1 MTHRR
6 KRPALLLLLFL
17 LAPGLAPDAGRAQ
30 LASQLYQVEKLAPD
44 VYLFS
49 AYFYSNIFVVTSE
62 GVIATDPI
70 SPLVAGLYLRA
81 IRSVTDKPVRYV
93 IYSHDHTDHIAGGA
107 VFAETAKFIA
117 HEHAKENILER
128 RNPTIVVPDITFK
141 DQYTLELG
149 GKTLKLMYFGE
160 NHSNSSIGILLPKER
175 ILMLVDMVYPGSV
188 PFRDLP
194 GTNVGKLLATLER
207 VRILEF
213 DQLVYGHGPAGPKIW
228 VDKYIAYLNDMI
240 AAAKKSQDE
249 LSYETLFQRHGR
261 SNARKLLDLSIDD
274 VAQRTVE
281 ALRPKY
287 GLWGGYDDWAVLNA
301 KKIVLHLIM
310 EG

>member
-1 MTHRR
+1 
-6 KRPALLLLLFL
+6 
-17 LAPGLAPDAGRAQ
+17 
-30 LASQLYQVEKLAPD
+30 
-44 VYLFS
+44 
-49 AYFYSNIFVVTSE
+49 
-62 GVIATDPI
+62 
-70 SPLVAGLYLRA
+70 
-81 IRSVTDKPVRYV
+81 
-93 IYSHDHTDHIAGGA
+93 
-107 VFAETAKFIA
+107 
-117 HEHAKENILER
+117 
-128 RNPTIVVPDITFK
+128 
-141 DQYTLELG
+141 
-149 GKTLKLMYFGE
+149 
-160 NHSNSSIGILLPKER
+160 
-175 ILMLVDMVYPGSV
+175 MLVDMVYPGSV

-249 LSYETLFQRHGR
+249 LSYETLFQQHGR

-287 GLWGGYDDWAVLNA
+287 GLWGGYDDWAILNA

>member
-1 MTHRR
+1 MKNRG
-6 KRPALLLLLFL
+6 KLPALLLLVLVLGF
-17 LAPGLAPDAGRAQ
+17 AEGAGHAQ
-30 LASQLYQVEKLAPD
+30 LTNQLYQIEELAPD

-49 AYFYSNIFVVTSE
+49 AYFYSNIFIVTSE

-70 SPLVAGLYLRA
+70 SPLVAGLCLRA

-107 VFAETAKFIA
+107 VFADTAKFIA
-117 HEHAKENILER
+117 HENARANLLER

-194 GTNVGKLLATLER
+194 GTDVRKLLATLER
-207 VRILEF
+207 VRTLDF
-213 DQLVYGHGPAGPKIW
+213 DQIVYGHGPAGPKIW
-228 VDKYIAYLNDMI
+228 VDKYIAYLNDLI
-240 AAAKKSQDE
+240 ETVKKLQVGQ
-249 LSYETLFQRHGR
+249 SYEALIQRQGR
-261 SNARKLLDLSIDD
+261 VDARKLLDLSIDD
-274 VAQRTVE
+274 VAQRAVE
-281 ALRPKY
+281 ELRPKY
-287 GLWGGYDDWAVLNA
+287 GRWGGYDEWALLNA
-301 KKIVLHLIM
+301 KKIVLYLIM
-310 EG
+310 EE